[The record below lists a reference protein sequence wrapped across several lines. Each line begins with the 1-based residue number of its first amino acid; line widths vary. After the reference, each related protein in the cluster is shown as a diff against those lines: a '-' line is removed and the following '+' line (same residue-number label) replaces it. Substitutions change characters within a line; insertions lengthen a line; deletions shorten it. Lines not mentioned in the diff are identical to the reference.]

1 MVEMDKMVS
10 MVHQGLGDP
19 QAGKGK
25 LVKGESLEF
34 KAPLVLRVLEVLS
47 TRGGGRQHAP
57 TLKERNWCMLEGS
70 GAVYMGKRVEDPI
83 TSACQM
89 TQTTPPTHLEFRVQ
103 ALFMGLS
110 LKQISVILIL
120 GVLFHLSTTKTSL
133 VLCAPLQSG
142 HKC

>member
-1 MVEMDKMVS
+1 MVEMEKMVS

-19 QAGKGK
+19 QAGKAK
-25 LVKGESLEF
+25 LEF
-34 KAPLVLRVLEVLS
+34 KAPLVLGVLGVLS

-57 TLKERNWCMLEGS
+57 TLKERNWCMLEGLGEVS
-70 GAVYMGKRVEDPI
+70 TTNWAEDPI

-110 LKQISVILIL
+110 SRHLSVIQ
-120 GVLFHLSTTKTSL
+120 V
-133 VLCAPLQSG
+133 
-142 HKC
+142 